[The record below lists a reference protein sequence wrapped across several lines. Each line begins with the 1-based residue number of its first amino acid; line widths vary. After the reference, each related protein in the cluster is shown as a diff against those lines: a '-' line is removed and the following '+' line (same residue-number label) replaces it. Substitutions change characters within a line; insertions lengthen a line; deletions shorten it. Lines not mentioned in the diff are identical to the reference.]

1 MKLSIL
7 SKILTFALIALT
19 SIANP
24 AWSQDRAAS
33 IKFEGSVS
41 DGIGSRVPVDDIEAI
56 GLVTETVY
64 DPFDKVETEYA
75 GVWLDSL
82 AEHFGGQGVSLITT
96 SAIDGYTV
104 EWDFDYLSEYRV
116 LIATRRGG
124 ERLTLETKGPLRVIF
139 ADYDENQTHFKET
152 LPKWVWMITTIRFD

>member
-33 IKFEGSVS
+33 IKFEGNVS

-64 DPFDKVETEYA
+64 DPFDKVETE
-75 GVWLDSL
+75 
-82 AEHFGGQGVSLITT
+82 
-96 SAIDGYTV
+96 
-104 EWDFDYLSEYRV
+104 
-116 LIATRRGG
+116 
-124 ERLTLETKGPLRVIF
+124 
-139 ADYDENQTHFKET
+139 
-152 LPKWVWMITTIRFD
+152 